1 MHHWVLVG
9 ILAGAAVFAIAAYFL
24 PERETAIRHGA
35 MTEEIRST
43 VPVVGPLVN
52 DLGPLLNELR
62 K

>member
-9 ILAGAAVFAIAAYFL
+9 IVAGAAAFAIAAYFL
-24 PERETAIRHGA
+24 PERDTAITHDA

-52 DLGPLLNELR
+52 DLKR
-62 K
+62 